1 MELKPYQQKV
11 LNELDEYLGYVRTE
25 GRYDK
30 AFDKYWEDKL
40 GPYNPL
46 EGKGMEPYKN
56 DVPRAPHVCIKVP
69 TAGGKTFIA
78 SNAIEIIYRYYREE
92 ISKTVVWLVPSVT
105 ILEQTIGNLSDPTH
119 PYRQRINTHFNSRVE
134 VYRKDDLL
142 NGTGFNAT
150 SVQEQLS
157 ILVLSF
163 DSLRSKKKEDRK
175 FYQENGQL
183 ASFSG
188 MNEDLSHVLEG
199 TDETALINVIRKLKP
214 VVIVDEAHGAVSDLS
229 VEMLRNLNPSFV
241 LDLTATPRET
251 SNIISFVNAMELKK
265 ENMVKLPVI
274 VYNHKDRNGVIES
287 AINLQRKLEKAA
299 KEEELNGGR
308 YIRPIV
314 LFQAQSK
321 TAEDNTTFEK
331 IKQILLALKIPEAE
345 IRIKTADINEIKDV
359 DLMSPECPVRYIITV
374 NALKE
379 GWDCPFAYILASL
392 ADKSSAIDVEQIL
405 GRVLRQP
412 YVKQHKFDL
421 LNCSF
426 VLTASAKFM
435 DTLENIVRGLNKAGF
450 SKHDYKIAADETA
463 STETK
468 QGTSP
473 AIQLTTGTEAPLEDI
488 GEEVKPEQISVAID
502 ESTPATEA
510 TRAIEEQATQANRE
524 MIDMLE
530 KRGNDVL
537 LTVAVEIQNKVKTYA
552 MKELFAEKAKAIQL
566 PMFFMKVPAGGFLLD
581 DEYVPFDKDSLL
593 RDFKLSQQDSTID
606 FDSAE
611 ANLYKVDLEKTKGD
625 DSTPTFSQL
634 EDSVKKPLIDYLLS
648 QPKEI
653 QVKQLAGKFVRLVG
667 DQRPIA
673 YKELVLYIKRIVDSF
688 SAEQMTDAI
697 HRELSYSDKIKEK
710 IRKLAQIHTEERF
723 NRNLDTDQII
733 TREVFTLINRIQPA
747 RLGASIAKSLYEAE
761 AEMNDFEERVI
772 NAIANCSNVEF
783 WHRNMERRGFCI
795 NGFINHYP
803 DFLVQ
808 MKSGKILV
816 IETKGDHLDG
826 EDSKA
831 KIRLGQKWAGKA
843 GNNYKYYMVFDQK
856 KVDGAKTID
865 EMINLIK
872 EL

>member
-634 EDSVKKPLIDYLLS
+634 EDSVKKP
-648 QPKEI
+648 
-653 QVKQLAGKFVRLVG
+653 
-667 DQRPIA
+667 
-673 YKELVLYIKRIVDSF
+673 
-688 SAEQMTDAI
+688 
-697 HRELSYSDKIKEK
+697 
-710 IRKLAQIHTEERF
+710 
-723 NRNLDTDQII
+723 
-733 TREVFTLINRIQPA
+733 
-747 RLGASIAKSLYEAE
+747 
-761 AEMNDFEERVI
+761 
-772 NAIANCSNVEF
+772 
-783 WHRNMERRGFCI
+783 
-795 NGFINHYP
+795 
-803 DFLVQ
+803 
-808 MKSGKILV
+808 
-816 IETKGDHLDG
+816 
-826 EDSKA
+826 
-831 KIRLGQKWAGKA
+831 
-843 GNNYKYYMVFDQK
+843 
-856 KVDGAKTID
+856 
-865 EMINLIK
+865 
-872 EL
+872 